1 MECKATQ
8 NFRKSGSAA
17 PVAGTNFFGVRE
29 LCRNFAARNNV
40 EMNIVRNK
48 KAAALIRF
56 IKNWTLPISMVT
68 GALAYFVYVNVPLF
82 APTRP
87 YANDIVGVVQPV
99 LIFSM
104 LFLTFCKISPGQ
116 LRLRRWYLWNVS
128 IQILL
133 FAAFAGILILLPDTP
148 SRVLVESAMLCL
160 ICPTATAAAVVTA
173 KLDGNA
179 ADITAYT
186 IIINLAVALVA
197 PLILPLAHPHA
208 GLTFLPA
215 FAMIINKVFPI
226 LICPLLAAWA
236 VRWLC
241 PALLK
246 TLLRVKDL
254 SFYLWAIALAIAI
267 AVTVKAIVHSRVPA
281 TYQLGIAAVSMA
293 CCLLQFAA
301 GKRIG
306 RRYGEQI
313 EGGQALGQKN
323 TVFIIWMGYT
333 FLSPITAV
341 AGGFYSVWH
350 NIINSY
356 QLYRKRKSDSA
367 RN

>member
-1 MECKATQ
+1 LKIKEVKE
-8 NFRKSGSAA
+8 
-17 PVAGTNFFGVRE
+17 V
-29 LCRNFAARNNV
+29 
-40 EMNIVRNK
+40 NK
-48 KAAALIRF
+48 KTFELLRF
-56 IKNWTLPISMVT
+56 VKNWTLPISMIT

-87 YANDIVGVVQPV
+87 YANEVVGVVQPM

-104 LFLTFCKISPGQ
+104 LFLTFCKIAPRQ
-116 LRLRRWYLWNVS
+116 LRLRPWYLWHVL
-128 IQILL
+128 IQVLL
-133 FAAFAGILILLPDTP
+133 FAAFSGVLILLPDTP
-148 SRVLVESAMLCL
+148 WRVLVESAMLCL

-197 PLILPLAHPHA
+197 PLLLPLAHPHA
-208 GLTFLPA
+208 GLTFLPT
-215 FAMIINKVFPI
+215 FGMIIHKVFPI
-226 LICPLLAAWA
+226 LICPLLAAWM
-236 VRWLC
+236 VRCCW
-241 PALLK
+241 PSLLK
-246 TLLRVKDL
+246 VLLRVKDL
-254 SFYLWAIALAIAI
+254 SFYLWAVSLAIAI
-267 AVTVKAIVHSRVPA
+267 AVTVKAIVHSNMPV
-281 TYQLGIAAVSMA
+281 TCGLGIAAVSLA
-293 CCLLQFAA
+293 CCLFQFAV

-306 RRYGEQI
+306 RAYGEQI

-350 NIINSY
+350 NVINSR
-356 QLYRKRKSDSA
+356 QLYRKRIADSNGVSSPCPSP
-367 RN
+367 R

>member
-1 MECKATQ
+1 
-8 NFRKSGSAA
+8 
-17 PVAGTNFFGVRE
+17 
-29 LCRNFAARNNV
+29 
-40 EMNIVRNK
+40 MNILKNK
-48 KAAALIRF
+48 KTSSLINF
-56 IKNWTLPISMVT
+56 IKNWTLPISMIT
-68 GALAYFVYVNVPLF
+68 GVMAYFIYVNVPLF
-82 APTRP
+82 YPTRP

-104 LFLTFCKISPGQ
+104 LFLTFCKIAPGE
-116 LRLRRWYLWNVS
+116 LRLRRWHLWNTL
-128 IQILL
+128 IQIFL
-133 FAAFAGILILLPDTP
+133 FVTFSGILILFPDT
-148 SRVLVESAMLCL
+148 STRVLVESAMLCL

-179 ADITAYT
+179 ADITTYT
-186 IIINLAVALVA
+186 IIINLAVALIA
-197 PLILPLAHPHA
+197 PLILPLAHPHP

-215 FAMIINKVFPI
+215 FCMIIHKVFPI

-236 VRWLC
+236 VRYFC
-241 PALLK
+241 PSLLRI
-246 TLLRVKDL
+246 LLRVKDL
-254 SFYLWAIALAIAI
+254 SFYLWAVALAIAI
-267 AVTVKAIVHSRVPA
+267 AVTVKAIVHSNIPV
-281 TYQLGIAAVSMA
+281 TYEIGIAAVSLV
-293 CCLLQFAA
+293 CCLFQFAA

-306 RRYGEQI
+306 QIYGERI

-356 QLYRKRKSDSA
+356 QLYQKRKTDTA
-367 RN
+367 DKKI

>member
-1 MECKATQ
+1 
-8 NFRKSGSAA
+8 
-17 PVAGTNFFGVRE
+17 
-29 LCRNFAARNNV
+29 
-40 EMNIVRNK
+40 MNIVKNK
-48 KAAALIRF
+48 KTAKLISF
-56 IKNWTLPISMVT
+56 VKNWTLPISMIT
-68 GALAYFVYVNVPLF
+68 GVMAYFIYVNVPLF

-104 LFLTFCKISPGQ
+104 LFLTFCKISPGE
-116 LRLRRWYLWNVS
+116 LRLRRWYLWNML
-128 IQILL
+128 IQVLL
-133 FAAFAGILILLPDTP
+133 FVIFSGILILYPDIP

-197 PLILPLAHPHA
+197 PLLLPLAHPHE
-208 GLTFLPA
+208 GLTFLPT
-215 FAMIINKVFPI
+215 FGMIIHKVFPI
-226 LICPLLAAWA
+226 LICPLLAAWG
-236 VRWLC
+236 VRYFC
-241 PALLK
+241 PSLLK
-246 TLLRVKDL
+246 IFLRVKDL
-254 SFYLWAIALAIAI
+254 SFYLWAVALAIAI
-267 AVTVKAIVHSRVPA
+267 AVTVKAIVHSDIPVI
-281 TYQLGIAAVSMA
+281 YEVGIAAVSMV
-293 CCLLQFAA
+293 CCLFQFAA

-306 RRYGEQI
+306 GKYGERI

-333 FLSPITAV
+333 FLSPVTAV

-350 NIINSY
+350 NVINSY
-356 QLYRKRKSDSA
+356 QLYKKRKEDSGSRQNDMSQAQDASDL
-367 RN
+367 

>member
-1 MECKATQ
+1 
-8 NFRKSGSAA
+8 
-17 PVAGTNFFGVRE
+17 
-29 LCRNFAARNNV
+29 
-40 EMNIVRNK
+40 MNISLVKNK
-48 KAAALIRF
+48 KAGTLIRF
-56 IKNWTLPISMVT
+56 VKNWTLPISMIT
-68 GALAYFVYVNVPLF
+68 GVLAYFVYVNVPLF

-87 YANDIVGVVQPV
+87 YANDVVGVVQPL

-104 LFLTFCKISPGQ
+104 LFLTFCKIAPGQ
-116 LRLRRWYLWNVS
+116 LRLRRWYLWNLL
-128 IQILL
+128 IQVGL
-133 FAAFAGILILLPDTP
+133 FAVFSGILIILPGLP

-186 IIINLAVALVA
+186 IIINIAVALVA
-197 PLILPLAHPHA
+197 PLLLPLAHPHA
-208 GLTFLPA
+208 GLTFLPT
-215 FAMIINKVFPI
+215 FGMILHKVFPI

-236 VRWLC
+236 VRYLC
-241 PALLK
+241 PSLLK
-246 TLLRVKDL
+246 VLLGIKDL
-254 SFYLWAIALAIAI
+254 AFYLWAVALAIAI
-267 AVTVKAIVHSRVPA
+267 AVTVKAIVHSDMPMV
-281 TYQLGIAAVSMA
+281 YELGIAAVSLV
-293 CCLLQFAA
+293 CCLFQFAV

-306 RRYGEQI
+306 RNYGEKI

-350 NIINSY
+350 NVINSY
-356 QLYRKRKSDSA
+356 QLYQKTKKGSGSMPE
-367 RN
+367 

>member
-1 MECKATQ
+1 MIT
-8 NFRKSGSAA
+8 
-17 PVAGTNFFGVRE
+17 GV
-29 LCRNFAARNNV
+29 
-40 EMNIVRNK
+40 
-48 KAAALIRF
+48 
-56 IKNWTLPISMVT
+56 
-68 GALAYFVYVNVPLF
+68 LAYFIYVNTPFL

-87 YANDIVGVVQPV
+87 YANDVVGIVQPV

-104 LFLTFCKISPGQ
+104 LFLTFCKIAPGE
-116 LRLRRWYLWNVS
+116 LRLRPWYLWNILIQVS
-128 IQILL
+128 L
-133 FAAFAGILILLPDTP
+133 FAVFSGVLIIYPDTP

-186 IIINLAVALVA
+186 IIINLAVALFA
-197 PLILPLAHPHA
+197 PLLLPLAHPHT
-208 GLTFLPA
+208 GLTFLPT
-215 FAMIINKVFPI
+215 FGMIIHKVFPI

-236 VRWLC
+236 VRYLC
-241 PALLK
+241 PSMLKILLK
-246 TLLRVKDL
+246 VKDL

-267 AVTVKAIVHSRVPA
+267 AVTVKAIVHSDMPVSCEI
-281 TYQLGIAAVSMA
+281 GIAAVSLA
-293 CCLLQFAA
+293 CCIFQFAA
-301 GKRIG
+301 GKLIG
-306 RRYGEQI
+306 RNYGERT

-350 NIINSY
+350 NVINSY
-356 QLYRKRKSDSA
+356 QLYKKRKEDSA
-367 RN
+367 SMLK

>member
-1 MECKATQ
+1 M
-8 NFRKSGSAA
+8 
-17 PVAGTNFFGVRE
+17 
-29 LCRNFAARNNV
+29 
-40 EMNIVRNK
+40 IVKNK
-48 KAAALIRF
+48 KTANLITF
-56 IKNWTLPISMVT
+56 IKNWTLPISMI
-68 GALAYFVYVNVPLF
+68 GGILAYFIYVNVPLF

-87 YANDIVGVVQPV
+87 YANDVVGIVQPL

-116 LRLRRWYLWNVS
+116 LRLRRWYLWNVL
-128 IQILL
+128 IQVLL
-133 FAAFAGILILLPDTP
+133 FGVLSGVLILFPDTS

-186 IIINLAVALVA
+186 IIINIAVALVA
-197 PLILPLAHPHA
+197 PLLLPLAHPHA
-208 GLTFLPA
+208 GLTFLPT
-215 FAMIINKVFPI
+215 FGMIIHKVFPI

-236 VRWLC
+236 VRYFC
-241 PALLK
+241 PSLLK
-246 TLLRVKDL
+246 IFLKYKDL
-254 SFYLWAIALAIAI
+254 SFYLWAVALAIAI
-267 AVTVKAIVHSRVPA
+267 AVTVKAIVHSNMPVV
-281 TYQLGIAAVSMA
+281 YEIGIALVSLV
-293 CCLLQFAA
+293 CCLMQFAL

-306 RRYGEQI
+306 RCYGEQI

-350 NIINSY
+350 NVINSY
-356 QLYRKRKSDSA
+356 QLYQKRKKDDKSLGL
-367 RN
+367 

>member
-1 MECKATQ
+1 
-8 NFRKSGSAA
+8 
-17 PVAGTNFFGVRE
+17 
-29 LCRNFAARNNV
+29 
-40 EMNIVRNK
+40 MNIVKNK
-48 KAAALIRF
+48 KTAKLISF
-56 IKNWTLPISMVT
+56 VKNWTLPISMIT
-68 GALAYFVYVNVPLF
+68 GVMAYFIYVNVPLF

-104 LFLTFCKISPGQ
+104 LFLTFCKISPGE
-116 LRLRRWYLWNVS
+116 LRLRRWYLWNML
-128 IQILL
+128 IQVLL
-133 FAAFAGILILLPDTP
+133 FVTFSGILILYPDIP

-197 PLILPLAHPHA
+197 PLLLPLAHPHE
-208 GLTFLPA
+208 GLTFLPT
-215 FAMIINKVFPI
+215 FGMIIHKVFPI
-226 LICPLLAAWA
+226 LICPLLAAWG
-236 VRWLC
+236 VRYFC
-241 PALLK
+241 PSLLK
-246 TLLRVKDL
+246 IFLRVKDL
-254 SFYLWAIALAIAI
+254 SFYLWAVALAIAI
-267 AVTVKAIVHSRVPA
+267 AVTVKAIVHSDIPVI
-281 TYQLGIAAVSMA
+281 YEVGIAAVSMV
-293 CCLLQFAA
+293 CCLFQFAA

-306 RRYGEQI
+306 GKYGERI

-333 FLSPITAV
+333 FLSPVTAV

-350 NIINSY
+350 NVINSY
-356 QLYRKRKSDSA
+356 QLYKKRKEDSGSRRNDMPQAQDASDL
-367 RN
+367 

>member
-1 MECKATQ
+1 
-8 NFRKSGSAA
+8 
-17 PVAGTNFFGVRE
+17 
-29 LCRNFAARNNV
+29 
-40 EMNIVRNK
+40 MNIVKNPK
-48 KAAALIRF
+48 TAKLIRF
-56 IKNWTLPISMVT
+56 VKNWTLPISMIT
-68 GALAYFVYVNVPLF
+68 GVLAYFIYVNIPFF

-87 YANDIVGVVQPV
+87 YANGVVGIVQPV

-104 LFLTFCKISPGQ
+104 LFLTFCKIAPGE
-116 LRLRRWYLWNVS
+116 LRLRRWYLWNIL
-128 IQILL
+128 IQVLL
-133 FAAFAGILILLPDTP
+133 FAVFSGILMLFPDTP

-179 ADITAYT
+179 ADITTYT

-197 PLILPLAHPHA
+197 PLLLPLAHPHA
-208 GLTFLPA
+208 GLTFLPT
-215 FAMIINKVFPI
+215 FGMIIHKVFPI

-236 VRWLC
+236 VRYCC
-241 PALLK
+241 PSLLK
-246 TLLRVKDL
+246 ILLRAKDL
-254 SFYLWAIALAIAI
+254 SFYLWAVALAIAI
-267 AVTVKAIVHSRVPA
+267 AVTVKAIVHSNMPVS
-281 TYQLGIAAVSMA
+281 YEIGIALVSLV
-293 CCLLQFAA
+293 CCLFQFAA

-306 RRYGEQI
+306 KNYGELI

-356 QLYRKRKSDSA
+356 QLYQKRKADSKNI